1 MKRYWYFAQWL
12 WNRIQF
18 KKLFYGASIIAS
30 YIGTLAGWIF
40 GMIAPEY
47 RTLFW
52 TIGSISTFLLIF
64 LVFIWPSIRKQWRKY
79 NEEAEQVFNTLR
91 E

>member
-1 MKRYWYFAQWL
+1 MKRYWYFMQWF
-12 WNRIQF
+12 WKRIPF
-18 KKLFYGASIIAS
+18 AKLFYRASVIAS
-30 YIGTLAGWIF
+30 YIGTMAGWFF
-40 GMIAPEY
+40 GMISLEY

-52 TIGSISTFLLIF
+52 TIGGVSTLLLIL